1 MHLTCLKS
9 ALEKGGGGE
18 GGEGEERINK
28 KKEYKYR
35 YKGLARQNRE
45 GRIRISGH

>member
-1 MHLTCLKS
+1 MCPGK
-9 ALEKGGGGE
+9 KGGKKKKKK
-18 GGEGEERINK
+18 K

-45 GRIRISGH
+45 GRICVSGH